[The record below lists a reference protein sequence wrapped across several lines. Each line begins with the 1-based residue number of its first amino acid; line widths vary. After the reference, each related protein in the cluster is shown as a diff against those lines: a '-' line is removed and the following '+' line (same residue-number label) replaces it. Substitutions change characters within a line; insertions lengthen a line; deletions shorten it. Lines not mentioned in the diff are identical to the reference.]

1 MNNPINLLRFGILAA
16 VVVILLVPAVE
27 LRASE
32 DDEDEPH
39 DRVRQRIEDVRKM
52 KLIDILDLRGEQV
65 EKFFGS
71 YNTLQRAV
79 FDAKDAVNNASRTL
93 HEALQDKVSDADVQ
107 AKTTALLSAM
117 KAFDAAVEMR
127 NTTVQSL
134 LSTTQYA
141 KYVLFEAR
149 FVDELSKMI
158 MKRARRLR
166 DR

>member
-1 MNNPINLLRFGILAA
+1 MNSPLNILRFGILAA
-16 VVVILLVPAVE
+16 VFLTIVIPTVQ
-27 LRASE
+27 LRAREEE
-32 DDEDEPH
+32 DDEPQH
-39 DRVRQRIEDVRKM
+39 RVRQRIEDVRKM

-71 YNTLQRAV
+71 YNSLQKAV
-79 FDAKDAVNNASRTL
+79 FDAKDAVNDASRTL
-93 HEALQDKVSDADVQ
+93 HEALQSKAPDTDVQ

-117 KAFDAAVEMR
+117 KAFDTAIEKR

-158 MKRARRLR
+158 MKRARRFR
-166 DR
+166 D

>member
-1 MNNPINLLRFGILAA
+1 MISPFTMFRYSIL
-16 VVVILLVPAVE
+16 VTVFLTVLIPTVH

-32 DDEDEPH
+32 DEEDEPQN
-39 DRVRQRIEDVRKM
+39 RVRQRIEDVRKM
-52 KLIDILDLRGEQV
+52 KLIDILDLRGDQV

-79 FDAKDAVNNASRTL
+79 FDAKDAVNDASRQL
-93 HEALQDKVSDADVQ
+93 HEALQNKASDADLQ
-107 AKTTALLSAM
+107 TKTSALLSAM
-117 KAFDAAVEMR
+117 KSFDAAVEKR
-127 NTTVQSL
+127 NTTVQSM

-158 MKRARRLR
+158 MKRARRFR

>member
-1 MNNPINLLRFGILAA
+1 MTSTLNFLRFGFLAA
-16 VVVILLVPAVE
+16 VFVTVFVPAVH

-32 DDEDEPH
+32 DDAEEPR

-79 FDAKDAVNNASRTL
+79 FDAKDAVNDASRSL
-93 HEALQDKVSDADVQ
+93 HEALQNKASDADIQ
-107 AKTTALLSAM
+107 AKTSALLSAM
-117 KAFDAAVEMR
+117 KAFDTSVEKR

-141 KYVLFEAR
+141 RYVLFEAR

-158 MKRARRLR
+158 MKRARRFR